1 MDYPSYCCPKCG
13 EQIGYIGRFFQFDE
27 KDLKNTPSPI
37 KPKTAIVEVD
47 CPIDNF
53 FDEWENDGDNIGVEP
68 TQEDYDKWAQSIAMG
83 FFERYRHE
91 LDNYI
96 KLK

>member
-1 MDYPSYCCPKCG
+1 MEKFGNHCG
-13 EQIGYIGRFFQFDE
+13 LCKELAFETVILIDE

-53 FDEWENDGDNIGVEP
+53 FDDWENDGDNIGVEP